1 MKLKSLQ
8 ISGFKSFADKTTI
21 NFEDGIT
28 GVVGPNGS
36 GKSNIIE
43 AVRWVMGEQSA
54 KSLRG
59 GKMPD
64 VIFAGSQS
72 RQPLN
77 RAAVTITFDNSD
89 HFLKTDFTEVSVT
102 RKLFRNGDSQYLI
115 NQNDCRLKDVL
126 DLFIDTGL
134 GRDSFS
140 VISQGRVE
148 AIFNSKP
155 EDRRVII
162 EEVAGVLSYKQ
173 DKQKAESELSKTND
187 YLDRVSDLIAELQ
200 SQLEPLEEQSSL
212 AQDYVDQKKQFDKL
226 EKTRLVQ
233 LIEGLQ
239 GQSQSIT
246 DKVTAAEKLVDQYQK
261 QKKTLTITVDQ
272 LKQQRQVLESKKDNL
287 QTDLL
292 NTTKRYENL
301 AGQQNVGSEKTKYQ
315 DQQLSELAET
325 IKANSQKLTDYQ
337 AQKVELDQQ
346 VAANQQ
352 TVEKIKS
359 ALAGLSEK
367 EIQKKQTEIQAT
379 IDQLQTTYIEKM
391 QQVAQ
396 VHNEQVNLKKGY
408 EQDSQ
413 QQLHVN
419 ADLRKLE
426 DQLDE
431 LTAGFK
437 DQEKR
442 VETLKKD
449 AQTAKNTLK
458 EALSDYQKLS
468 EQQKQSQDSWLDAL
482 RVYQQAKTRL
492 ETLSNS
498 DVELRSYYQ
507 GVQNVLKNKTQFPG
521 LIGVVSELL
530 EVPDKYTKAI
540 ETVLGGQLQQLVTQN
555 DQDARQIIQYLTKQR
570 AGRVTLLPLSRIHA
584 KQVSAKVQHELENLE
599 GVEGIAADLVQT
611 SDKWRLVKQFLLGNA
626 CVATDLKQASKI
638 SKQLSTRLK
647 IVTLDGEIIN
657 PSGSMTGGV
666 NRHQTA
672 GLLTQKQ
679 ARSNLAKQ
687 VSQMKTQLA
696 SREALVQDLKQ
707 RLAATET
714 KGSELRQQFNVTN
727 DLFKDGQSKLT
738 ISKNQITELDR
749 RIVAVKYESQQNG
762 DLQSDFTTQS
772 ADLSQQEKQLNADLE
787 KISTDTNSYKQR
799 LTELHE
805 KQDKSQQALA
815 HYRDQLTDAQVT
827 LTQAK
832 TRLNALEETIE
843 KTQLLVQNSKKRQV
857 TIRSEKESTGSKN
870 EAQQKE
876 LAESKKA
883 IAELK
888 MQLEDQKASF
898 TKLDQSLTEK
908 EQELQR
914 VQELGSVSSD
924 ELQTIKIKQTRL
936 SEQVDHALNDLS
948 EKYQLSLE
956 LAKAQSIAVAPDELQ
971 RELKLAKKGLAEIGE
986 VNVGAIEEFQR
997 VSERYQFLTTQKDD
1011 LMTSQKQLLETINE
1025 IDTEAALRF
1034 KNTFD
1039 QISAS
1044 FSKVFVKMF
1053 GGGKAKLEL
1062 TDPEHLLTTGMEI
1075 KAQPPGKKFQRL
1087 SLLSGGERALTAITL
1102 LFSILEVN
1110 PVPFCILD
1118 EVEAAFDDAN
1128 VARFADYLRNFRH
1141 QTQFVVI
1148 THRKGTMVEC
1158 DVLYG
1163 VTMQESGV
1171 SKMASVSLEDVSR
1184 KETST
1189 Q

>member
-1 MKLKSLQ
+1 MRLKSLQ

-28 GVVGPNGS
+28 GIVGPNGS

-77 RAAVTITFDNSD
+77 RAAVTITLDNSD
-89 HFLKTDFTEVSVT
+89 HFLKTEFNEVSVT

-115 NQNDCRLKDVL
+115 NQTDCRLKDVL
-126 DLFIDTGL
+126 DLFVDTGL

-173 DKQKAESELSKTND
+173 DKQKAELELNKTND
-187 YLDRVSDLIAELQ
+187 YLARVNDLIVELQ

-212 AQDYVDQKKQFDKL
+212 AQDYLDQKKQFDKL
-226 EKTRLVQ
+226 DKTRLVT
-233 LIEGLQ
+233 LIENLQ
-239 GQSQSIT
+239 DENQQ
-246 DKVTAAEKLVDQYQK
+246 VAEKLTNATQLVTRYRTQ
-261 QKKTLTITVDQ
+261 TETFSGAVDQ
-272 LKQQRQVLESKKDNL
+272 LKARRQTLEAQKDQLQANLLEATKKF
-287 QTDLL
+287 
-292 NTTKRYENL
+292 ENL
-301 AGQQNVGSEKTKYQ
+301 AGQQNVTSEKNKYQ
-315 DQQLSELAET
+315 QQQLAELAET
-325 IKANSQKLTDYQ
+325 IKENSQRLSDYQ
-337 AQKVELDQQ
+337 TQKL
-346 VAANQQ
+346 ALNQEIAIDKK
-352 TVEKIKS
+352 TVERTQAK
-359 ALAGLSEK
+359 LAELSEE
-367 EIQKKQTEIQAT
+367 EIQKKQTEIQT
-379 IDQLQTTYIEKM
+379 NIDHLQTNYIEKM
-391 QQVAQ
+391 QQLAQ
-396 VHNEQVNLKKGY
+396 IHNDQTNLKKSY

-419 ADLRKLE
+419 ADLQKLKNQLNELTTGQQQQQQHVTGLQRVVKTAE
-426 DQLDE
+426 DQL
-431 LTAGFK
+431 K
-437 DQEKR
+437 
-442 VETLKKD
+442 ETI
-449 AQTAKNTLK
+449 N
-458 EALSDYQKLS
+458 SYQKLS

-492 ETLSNS
+492 ETLTST
-498 DVELRSYYQ
+498 DVELRGYYQ
-507 GVQNVLKNKTQFPG
+507 GVQNVLKNRTNFQG
-521 LIGVVSELL
+521 LVGVVSELID
-530 EVPDKYTKAI
+530 VPEKYTKAI
-540 ETVLGGQLQQLVTQN
+540 EMVLGGQLQQLVTGN
-555 DQDARQIIQYLTKQR
+555 DQDARQVIQYLTKKR
-570 AGRVTLLPLSRIHA
+570 AGRVTLLPLSRIRG
-584 KQVSAKVQHELENLE
+584 KQVSDHVKQEMQHLT
-599 GVEGIAADLVQT
+599 GVEGIAADLVHT
-611 SDKWRLVKQFLLGNA
+611 SDDLKLVKQFLLGNILI
-626 CVATDLKQASKI
+626 ATDLKQATEI

-666 NRHQTA
+666 NRRQSD

-679 ARSNLAKQ
+679 TRQNLADQ
-687 VSQMKTQLA
+687 VNKMKTQLDG
-696 SREALVQDLKQ
+696 RENLVQDLKQ
-707 RLAATET
+707 RMQAVEA
-714 KGSELRQQFNVTN
+714 KGTELRQQFN
-727 DLFKDGQSKLT
+727 DASDHFKDAKSKLEIT
-738 ISKNQITELDR
+738 KNQITELNR
-749 RIVAVKYESQQNG
+749 RIAAVDYEAQQNG
-762 DLQSDFTTQS
+762 DLQSDFTSRSTELD
-772 ADLSQQEKQLNADLE
+772 AQEQQLNVELE
-787 KISTDTNSYKQR
+787 KISTDTDKNKQK
-799 LTELHE
+799 LTQLHLTQNE
-805 KQDKSQQALA
+805 SQQALA
-815 HYRDQLTDAQVT
+815 QFREQLTNARVA
-827 LTQAK
+827 LTQAQTK
-832 TRLNALEETIE
+832 FNALEENIK
-843 KTQLLVQNSKKRQV
+843 KTQLLVKQAEQQQTDLQTDQESQGNE
-857 TIRSEKESTGSKN
+857 SESQQAELTGTQSLIDQLKEQL
-870 EAQQKE
+870 EAQKKDLVE
-876 LAESKKA
+876 LEKA
-883 IAELK
+883 LAN
-888 MQLEDQKASF
+888 
-898 TKLDQSLTEK
+898 K

-924 ELQTIKIKQTRL
+924 DLQEIKIKQTRL
-936 SEQVDHALNDLS
+936 NEQIDHALNDLN
-948 EKYQLSLE
+948 EKYHLSLE
-956 LAKAQSIAVAPDELQ
+956 LAKKQTVELSSEDLQ

-986 VNVGAIEEFQR
+986 VNVGAIDEFQR
-997 VSERYQFLTTQKDD
+997 VSERYQFLTSQKDD
-1011 LMTSQKQLLETINE
+1011 LTTSQKQLLETINE

-1034 KNTFD
+1034 KTTFD
-1039 QISAS
+1039 KISAS

-1128 VARFADYLRNFRH
+1128 VTRFADYLRNFRH

-1184 KETST
+1184 KETNP
-1189 Q
+1189 